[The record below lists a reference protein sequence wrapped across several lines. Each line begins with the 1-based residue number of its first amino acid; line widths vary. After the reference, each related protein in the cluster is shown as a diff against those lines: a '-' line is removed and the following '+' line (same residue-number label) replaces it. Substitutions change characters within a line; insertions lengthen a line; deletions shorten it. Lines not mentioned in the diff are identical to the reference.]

1 MEKLARVIL
10 FLFSSIF
17 VASCCLWK
25 THFTEVELKWLEP
38 YNEGDTIIF
47 QSTKGDLDTSWVVQK
62 VIYHASCNPIAS
74 HGTHLHHTGRIFYQN
89 STKNYKSG
97 GKELIS
103 IAKYTDRTN
112 LMISYLNNWFILN
125 NIETQL
131 SFSDLTDVEIKNEG
145 EFYLFIDKHPLA
157 KPDNIKYLYW
167 HKDHGII
174 KYITY
179 DGVEWKRINLNFE
192 FE

>member
-1 MEKLARVIL
+1 MGKLSRIL
-10 FLFSSIF
+10 SISLICVF
-17 VASCCLWK
+17 FCSCCLWK
-25 THFTEVELKWLEP
+25 THFTDEELQWLIP

-47 QSTKGDLDTSWVVQK
+47 QSANGDLDTSWIVQK

-74 HGTHLHHTGRIFYQN
+74 HGTHQYHTGRIFYQN

-97 GKELIS
+97 GKQLIS

-112 LMISYLNNWFILN
+112 LAIFYLGNGFILN
-125 NIETQL
+125 DIETQL
-131 SFSDLTDVEIKNEG
+131 SYSQSTDVELLSG
-145 EFYLFIDKHPLA
+145 GDVYLFTHTIPLV
-157 KPDNIKYLYW
+157 KPDRIKYLYW

-179 DGVEWKRINLNFE
+179 DEVEWKRINLE
-192 FE
+192 HEVE